1 MTTPG
6 EVERVP
12 IKVVP
17 YYVQEPEPDLDSART
32 PQPEPEAEPVE
43 TPRRRTRLVGIGAA
57 VLALATSVVTAAAV
71 VTSSNGD
78 FPVGTFLAYVAI
90 GVSAVAVL
98 VSLVAIVGG
107 FGRRWGIGALVVGVL
122 ANPPVLL
129 TVLNWAERL
138 QTGA

>member
-17 YYVQEPEPDLDSART
+17 YYVQDEPDVEV
-32 PQPEPEAEPVE
+32 EPDPDPVVEPVE

-57 VLALATSVVTAAAV
+57 VLALATVALTAAAV
-71 VTSSNGD
+71 VISSGGD
-78 FPVGTFLAYVAI
+78 FPLGTFLAYVAI
-90 GVSAVAVL
+90 GTSAAAVL
-98 VSLVAIVGG
+98 VALVAIVGG

-122 ANPPVLL
+122 ANPLVLL